1 MFRFIVGRLLM
12 AVPTAIGLVTIT
24 FFLLRALPGDPA
36 IVMLGDFATQESL
49 EALRRNLGLDDSP
62 LRQYWNY
69 VYGAA
74 TGDLGNSIVSRRPAL
89 DQVMAAMRP
98 SLILA
103 FAALFV
109 AVAGGILIGTY
120 SALRRGTWV
129 DLLTMFITIG
139 AISMPAFWLGLLAI
153 LFFAGFLGVLP
164 AIGMGQAGD
173 IMSQIRALILPAV
186 VLGLGPLAFV
196 ARLTRSALLETLG
209 QDYIRTAKSLGIS
222 PKRIHLKY
230 ALRNALT
237 PILGVV
243 AVSFALAIGNAIL
256 VEVVFSRPG
265 IGSLLIRSTLSR
277 DYPIVQAAILVL
289 TLSVVV
295 VNLLTDL
302 AYPIVDPR
310 IRRR

>member
-1 MFRFIVGRLLM
+1 M